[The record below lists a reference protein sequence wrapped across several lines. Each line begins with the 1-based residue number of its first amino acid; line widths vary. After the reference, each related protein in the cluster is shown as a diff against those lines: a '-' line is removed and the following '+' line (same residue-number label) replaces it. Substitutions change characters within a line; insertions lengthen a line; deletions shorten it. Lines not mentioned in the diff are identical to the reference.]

1 MKLTRN
7 SSLEDLRNHFIEVCE
22 NNDNRSTKTDSIFGD
37 LDSLRQAKDN
47 PTQMESLEFMM
58 LIKASEQKL
67 IARYEFMKSQI
78 QRYSSI
84 IAVIEASLSRGNTSS
99 KFREMAK
106 ADLNHTKEMIDYHRQ
121 IFEYTVL
128 SQSNQVFLH
137 FAKEQG
143 DQQLIQTLSNRI
155 VALVDSINTVQNE
168 IEKRSEASKKKLMQN
183 LSGMGKKS
191 FFQSRFS

>member
-7 SSLEDLRNHFIEVCE
+7 SSLEDLRKHFIEVCE
-22 NNDNRSTKTDSIFGD
+22 NNDNRSMKTDSIFGD
-37 LDSLRQAKDN
+37 LDSLRQAKDDCAK
-47 PTQMESLEFMM
+47 MESLEFMM

-84 IAVIEASLSRGNTSS
+84 IAVIEASLSRTNTTS
-99 KFREMAK
+99 KFREMAQ
-106 ADLNHTKEMIDYHRQ
+106 ADLSHSRDMVQYHKQ

-128 SQSNQVFLH
+128 TQSNQVILH

-155 VALVDSINTVQNE
+155 VALVDSINSVQNE
-168 IEKRSEASKKKLMQN
+168 IEKRSNASKQKLMKN
-183 LSGMGKKS
+183 LNGMGKKS

>member
-1 MKLTRN
+1 M
-7 SSLEDLRNHFIEVCE
+7 
-22 NNDNRSTKTDSIFGD
+22 
-37 LDSLRQAKDN
+37 
-47 PTQMESLEFMM
+47 
-58 LIKASEQKL
+58 
-67 IARYEFMKSQI
+67 
-78 QRYSSI
+78 
-84 IAVIEASLSRGNTSS
+84 IEASLSRANTTT

-106 ADLNHTKEMIDYHRQ
+106 ADLDHTKEMMEYHRQ

-155 VALVDSINTVQNE
+155 VALVDSINNVQNE
-168 IEKRSEASKKKLMQN
+168 IEKRSVASKQKLMQN
-183 LSGMGKKS
+183 LNGMGKKS

>member
-1 MKLTRN
+1 
-7 SSLEDLRNHFIEVCE
+7 
-22 NNDNRSTKTDSIFGD
+22 
-37 LDSLRQAKDN
+37 
-47 PTQMESLEFMM
+47 MM

-84 IAVIEASLSRGNTSS
+84 IAVIEASLSRGNTTS

-106 ADLNHTKEMIDYHRQ
+106 ADLNHTKEMMDYHRQ

-183 LSGMGKKS
+183 LNGMGKKS